1 MSNTL
6 LEFKNLVT
14 EFRTE
19 GTTVKAVNDISFTLN
34 KGETVGIVGESGSGK
49 SVTSLSAMRLIPSPP
64 GIISG
69 GSIVFHQ
76 KNKEKVDLLK
86 ISEDQMRSYRG
97 NDLAMIFQEPM
108 TSLNPVFTCGD
119 QVLEAI
125 ILHQKLSKNKAK
137 KLTIELFKKVQLPDP
152 ERIFNTYPH
161 QISGGQ
167 KQRVMIAMAMSCEP
181 SVLIADEPTTA
192 LDVTVQKTILQL
204 MQELQREKDMGILF
218 ITHDLGVIAE
228 LADKVIVMYKGK
240 IVEQGSVWEIFTNPK
255 HPYTKGLLACR
266 PPLNKRYT
274 FLPTV
279 KDFMHVDENGKIIDT
294 NISVEDFT
302 KDLEIS
308 STEREKKQK
317 LLFEK
322 DPVLQIKNL
331 KTYFP
336 ISNSTK
342 IPFTLQLGLFGKE
355 QKVKLDKPIIIGI
368 SLFLALLMTSVLY
381 AVLLLFGFSIT
392 NPFDDVITFLNIE
405 NKIDRVTL
413 FNISFWE
420 EVGISAIA
428 DLMQLA
434 VVVSGLLILY
444 YLFFKS
450 SKSSLKKGLNI
461 RSKSNVKAVDKVS
474 FDVYPGETL
483 GLVGESGCGKT
494 TIGRT
499 ILRLEEPTEGEMIYK
514 GIDIAKMKANELREF
529 RKEVQIIFQD
539 PYSSL
544 NPRMTIGNAIMEPMQ
559 IHKILEND
567 EQRKKRVEELLARVN
582 LDPTHFYRYPHEFSG
597 GQRQRIGI
605 ARALAVNPKFI
616 ICDESVSA
624 LDVSVQAQVLNLLN
638 ELKEEFGL
646 TYIFISHDLSVV
658 KYMSDRMLVMQDGEI
673 EEMGDADQIY
683 NKPST
688 PYTQK
693 LIDAIPE
700 GKLEDIK
707 KHLESKGVEVK

>member
-1 MSNTL
+1 MENTL

-14 EFRTE
+14 EFHTE
-19 GTTVKAVNDISFTLN
+19 GTTVKAVNDVSFTLN
-34 KGETVGIVGESGSGK
+34 RGETIGIVGESGSGK

-69 GSIVFHQ
+69 GEIIFHQ
-76 KNKEKVDLLK
+76 KDGTATDLLS
-86 ISEDQMRSYRG
+86 ISEEEIRKFRG
-97 NDLAMIFQEPM
+97 NDIAMIFQEPM

-119 QVLEAI
+119 QVMEAI
-125 ILHQKLSKNKAK
+125 ILHQKLNKKAAK
-137 KLTIELFKKVQLPDP
+137 ALTISLFEEVQLPDP
-152 ERIFNTYPH
+152 ERIFSTYPH

-167 KQRVMIAMAMSCEP
+167 KQRVMIAMAMSCQP

-204 MQELQREKDMGILF
+204 MQKLQKEKDMGIMF

-228 LADKVIVMYKGK
+228 LADKVVVMYKGK
-240 IVEQGSVWEIFTNPK
+240 IVEQGNVLDIFTNPQ

-266 PPLNKRYT
+266 PPLDKRYT

-279 KDFMHVDENGKIIDT
+279 SDFMQENENGEVIDN
-294 NISVEDFT
+294 NISVEEFT
-302 KDLEIS
+302 KDLAVPDS
-308 STEREKKQK
+308 DRKAKQEK
-317 LLFEK
+317 LFAQE
-322 DPVLQIKNL
+322 PLMQIKNL

-336 ISNSTK
+336 IRNG
-342 IPFTLQLGLFGKE
+342 FFG
-355 QKVKLDKPIIIGI
+355 GI
-368 SLFLALLMTSVLY
+368 TSH
-381 AVLLLFGFSIT
+381 
-392 NPFDDVITFLNIE
+392 
-405 NKIDRVTL
+405 
-413 FNISFWE
+413 
-420 EVGISAIA
+420 
-428 DLMQLA
+428 
-434 VVVSGLLILY
+434 
-444 YLFFKS
+444 
-450 SKSSLKKGLNI
+450 
-461 RSKSNVKAVDKVS
+461 VKAVDDVN

-499 ILRLEEPTEGEMIYK
+499 IIRLEEPTEGEMIYK
-514 GIDIAKMKANELREF
+514 GKDIAKMTADELRIF

-559 IHKILEND
+559 VHGILEND
-567 EQRKKRVEELLARVN
+567 EQRKKKVEELLTRVN
-582 LDPTHFYRYPHEFSG
+582 LDPSHFYRYPHEFSG

-658 KYMSDRMLVMQDGEI
+658 KYMSDRMVVMQEGKI

-683 NKPST
+683 NKPGT

-707 KHLESKGVEVK
+707 KHLESKGVKVG